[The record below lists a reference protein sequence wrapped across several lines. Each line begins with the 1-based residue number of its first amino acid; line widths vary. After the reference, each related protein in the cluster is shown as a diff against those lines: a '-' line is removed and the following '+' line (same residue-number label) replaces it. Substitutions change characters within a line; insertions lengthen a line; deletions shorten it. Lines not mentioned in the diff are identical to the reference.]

1 MMQEHI
7 LIGRIAGLTII
18 RVPEFGPRVSF
29 RIERAGCSPVICC
42 IAGDVAR
49 EFTARYRTGDTVAV
63 RGSYE
68 ARPSTASVNARWAGR
83 FRVSVVRAE
92 DGRLA
97 A

>member
-1 MMQEHI
+1 MMQKHT
-7 LIGRIAGLTII
+7 LIGRIASLTII
-18 RVPEFGPRVSF
+18 RVPGFGTRVSL

-49 EFTARYRTGDTVAV
+49 EFVVRYRPGDTVAV

-68 ARPSTASVNARWAGR
+68 ARPSTASGNARWVGR